1 MIRVL
6 EEGTLIRSKGQTY
19 PTSSDISAVEI
30 LSAWIW
36 SLGMR
41 LVRCIDAVII
51 VSVSVCVLLVAISC
65 LSLSQAATT
74 TPSLHD
80 VITQR
85 DRSRMKQLLVA
96 AEPYSD
102 LETAYYITSALLSLG
117 FSESNRLVSEASFD
131 HQFG

>member
-1 MIRVL
+1 M
-6 EEGTLIRSKGQTY
+6 Y
-19 PTSSDISAVEI
+19 
-30 LSAWIW
+30 
-36 SLGMR
+36 
-41 LVRCIDAVII
+41 IDAVII

-102 LETAYYITSALLSLG
+102 LETAYYVTNGLLSLG
-117 FSESNRLVSEASFD
+117 FSESNRLVSEASFN
-131 HQFG
+131 H